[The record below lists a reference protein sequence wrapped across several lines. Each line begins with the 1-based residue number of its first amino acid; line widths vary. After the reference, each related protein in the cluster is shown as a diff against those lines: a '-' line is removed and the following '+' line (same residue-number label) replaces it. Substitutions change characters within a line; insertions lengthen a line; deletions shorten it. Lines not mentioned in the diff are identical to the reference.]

1 MFTGLAVLLF
11 LLGTTGSVVSFI
23 SVYRR
28 KRSGTKYAS
37 VIAAGIF
44 SCVIAVL
51 SAGYLAATLL
61 LLGGID

>member
-1 MFTGLAVLLF
+1 VLAGLSLLLF
-11 LLGTTGSVVSFI
+11 LLGAAASVASFI

-37 VIAAGIF
+37 VMATGIF

-51 SAGYLAATLL
+51 SAFYLAATLL